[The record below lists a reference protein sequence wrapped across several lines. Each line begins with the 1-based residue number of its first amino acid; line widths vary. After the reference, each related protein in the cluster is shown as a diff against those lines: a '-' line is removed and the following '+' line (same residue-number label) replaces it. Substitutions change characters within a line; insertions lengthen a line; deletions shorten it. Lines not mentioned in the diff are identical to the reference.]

1 MVGMPFNQQE
11 HDEAAIFREGIELF
25 NDGEWFEA
33 HESWEDIWHMATGP
47 RKLFYQGLIQC
58 AVTIEHMRRG
68 NPRGVVTV
76 YESAMTKFR
85 GLDNPYMGIDWM
97 GLTQAIGAM
106 VAKVRTLP
114 PAMFEPRVGRGL
126 AVPVDLASAPKI
138 TLLHDP
144 FAEHRPQINPDGRG

>member
-1 MVGMPFNQQE
+1 MPFNQHD

-33 HESWEDIWHMATGP
+33 HESWEDIWHMASGP

-76 YESAMTKFR
+76 FDSAMTKFQ
-85 GLDNPYMGIDWM
+85 GLPNPYMGIDWVR
-97 GLTQAIGAM
+97 LTEDIRRM
-106 VAKVRTLP
+106 VDAVRQLP
-114 PAMFEPRVGRGL
+114 SALFEPRVGRGVDL
-126 AVPVDLASAPKI
+126 PVDLAQAPKI
-138 TLLHDP
+138 ALLHDP
-144 FAEHRPQINPDGRG
+144 FENPEPQ

>member
-1 MVGMPFNQQE
+1 MPFNHTD
-11 HDEAAIFREGIELF
+11 HDEAAIFHEGIALF

-33 HESWEDIWHMATGP
+33 HESWEDIWHMAAGP

-85 GLDNPYMGIDWM
+85 GLPNPYMGIDWVS
-97 GLTQAIGAM
+97 LTTAIGDM
-106 VAKVRTLP
+106 VEQIRGLP
-114 PAMFEPRVGRGL
+114 PALFEPRVGRGL
-126 AVPVDLASAPKI
+126 DLPVDLATAPKI

-144 FAEHRPQINPDGRG
+144 FAAQSEAP